1 MKKQIS
7 KKHLRREENP
17 LIGRPAA
24 SVSGFRRWS
33 LTYALPL
40 LILLSVGVIAY
51 WNSFDAPFVFDDM
64 DTIETNSAVQFGDA
78 LTRVPAALWART
90 LLFITFAANHAVNGQ
105 NVWGYHLVN
114 LLLHVLNGALIYVIG
129 KHIFSSAFVRRDL
142 SGSFAISA
150 AVFFL
155 VHPVQTESVTY
166 ISSRSELLSTLF
178 YMLAL
183 LLFVRRRPEKIDFRF
198 ALVIAATLAIAISAK
213 ETAISIP
220 AALLVYD
227 FVFLSG
233 GEIRR
238 LSSRWS
244 FHAPFILGGLAA
256 AFYLAVFGSLRN
268 SIGSS
273 VSRLTSYSY
282 FLTELRV
289 IVRYLRLMVLPAG
302 LNLSYDFRRS
312 DSFLEPSVL
321 FSALLLLV
329 LLCLA
334 WRLRQRSPVLAF
346 SILWFFVTLA
356 PTSSIM
362 PIPDV
367 IFEHRLYLPMAGI
380 CLSFPLL
387 VEYAQSF
394 LNARLRLRWSALPI
408 GSALVIALMLGTI
421 LRNQVWRDEMRLWAD
436 VIQKSPRIAR
446 GYVGLAGAYYKRG
459 DYEKAIEISK
469 QGLSSAKDSAL
480 TFYGNIGQFY
490 LEHGRYDEAIEAL
503 SKALEKTNTPAEK
516 AGAYYNIAAAYL
528 AQSSSLTPN
537 DSRVAAGQLQE
548 RKEALLAQA
557 EEALLKSLE
566 SDRSHLQAWD
576 SYINLSVERGR
587 QESLRAQL
595 RERAQ
600 ENPRNALYGLG
611 KLAFQEGNYSEAVR
625 YFQQAAKFF
634 ENQKV
639 FYFNYAYALEETGD
653 VEGAID
659 EYTKAIQVD
668 PLFMQARYNLGQLY
682 LGKGQDQRAIEHFS
696 QILRFDANNMLVHLQ
711 LARIYI
717 RSGQMAAA
725 RNHLNAVLSVSPG
738 NPEATA
744 LWKQTL

>member
-1 MKKQIS
+1 
-7 KKHLRREENP
+7 
-17 LIGRPAA
+17 
-24 SVSGFRRWS
+24 
-33 LTYALPL
+33 
-40 LILLSVGVIAY
+40 
-51 WNSFDAPFVFDDM
+51 
-64 DTIETNSAVQFGDA
+64 
-78 LTRVPAALWART
+78 
-90 LLFITFAANHAVNGQ
+90 
-105 NVWGYHLVN
+105 
-114 LLLHVLNGALIYVIG
+114 
-129 KHIFSSAFVRRDL
+129 
-142 SGSFAISA
+142 
-150 AVFFL
+150 
-155 VHPVQTESVTY
+155 
-166 ISSRSELLSTLF
+166 
-178 YMLAL
+178 
-183 LLFVRRRPEKIDFRF
+183 
-198 ALVIAATLAIAISAK
+198 
-213 ETAISIP
+213 
-220 AALLVYD
+220 
-227 FVFLSG
+227 
-233 GEIRR
+233 
-238 LSSRWS
+238 
-244 FHAPFILGGLAA
+244 
-256 AFYLAVFGSLRN
+256 
-268 SIGSS
+268 
-273 VSRLTSYSY
+273 
-282 FLTELRV
+282 
-289 IVRYLRLMVLPAG
+289 MV
-302 LNLSYDFRRS
+302 
-312 DSFLEPSVL
+312 
-321 FSALLLLV
+321 
-329 LLCLA
+329 
-334 WRLRQRSPVLAF
+334 
-346 SILWFFVTLA
+346 
-356 PTSSIM
+356 
-362 PIPDV
+362 
-367 IFEHRLYLPMAGI
+367 GI

-394 LNARLRLRWSALPI
+394 LNARLRLRWSALTI

-421 LRNQVWRDEMRLWAD
+421 LRNQVWRDEMRLWSD
-436 VIQKSPRIAR
+436 VIEKSPRIAR

-469 QGLSSAKDSAL
+469 QGLSSAKDGAL

-503 SKALEKTNTPAEK
+503 ANALEKTNTPAEK

-537 DSRVAAGQLQE
+537 DSRVDASQLQE

-557 EEALLKSLE
+557 EETLLKSLE

-576 SYINLSVERGR
+576 SYINVSVERGR

-653 VEGAID
+653 VEGAIA

-682 LGKGQDQRAIEHFS
+682 LGKGLDQRAIEHFS

>member
-24 SVSGFRRWS
+24 SVSSFRRLS

-51 WNSFDAPFVFDDM
+51 WNSFDVPFVFDDM

-90 LLFITFAANHAVNGQ
+90 LLFITFAANHAINGQ

-142 SGSFAISA
+142 SGSFAILA

-256 AFYLAVFGSLRN
+256 AFY
-268 SIGSS
+268 
-273 VSRLTSYSY
+273 
-282 FLTELRV
+282 
-289 IVRYLRLMVLPAG
+289 RYLRLVVLPAG

-312 DSFLEPSVL
+312 DSFLEPSVV

-329 LLCLA
+329 LLSLA
-334 WRLRQRSPVLAF
+334 WRLRQRNPVLAF

-394 LNARLRLRWSALPI
+394 LNARLRLRWSALTI

-421 LRNQVWRDEMRLWAD
+421 LRNEVWRDEMRLWSD
-436 VIQKSPRIAR
+436 VIEKSPHIAR

-469 QGLSSAKDSAL
+469 QGLSSAKDGAL

-490 LEHGRYDEAIEAL
+490 LEHGRYVEAIEAL
-503 SKALEKTNTPAEK
+503 SNALEKTNTPAEK

-528 AQSSSLTPN
+528 AQSNSLTPN
-537 DSRVAAGQLQE
+537 DSRVDASQLQE

-557 EEALLKSLE
+557 EETLLKSLE

-576 SYINLSVERGR
+576 SYINVSVERGR

-682 LGKGQDQRAIEHFS
+682 LGKGQDRRAIEHFS

>member
-1 MKKQIS
+1 
-7 KKHLRREENP
+7 
-17 LIGRPAA
+17 
-24 SVSGFRRWS
+24 
-33 LTYALPL
+33 
-40 LILLSVGVIAY
+40 
-51 WNSFDAPFVFDDM
+51 
-64 DTIETNSAVQFGDA
+64 
-78 LTRVPAALWART
+78 
-90 LLFITFAANHAVNGQ
+90 
-105 NVWGYHLVN
+105 
-114 LLLHVLNGALIYVIG
+114 
-129 KHIFSSAFVRRDL
+129 
-142 SGSFAISA
+142 
-150 AVFFL
+150 
-155 VHPVQTESVTY
+155 
-166 ISSRSELLSTLF
+166 
-178 YMLAL
+178 
-183 LLFVRRRPEKIDFRF
+183 
-198 ALVIAATLAIAISAK
+198 
-213 ETAISIP
+213 
-220 AALLVYD
+220 
-227 FVFLSG
+227 
-233 GEIRR
+233 
-238 LSSRWS
+238 
-244 FHAPFILGGLAA
+244 
-256 AFYLAVFGSLRN
+256 
-268 SIGSS
+268 
-273 VSRLTSYSY
+273 
-282 FLTELRV
+282 
-289 IVRYLRLMVLPAG
+289 
-302 LNLSYDFRRS
+302 
-312 DSFLEPSVL
+312 
-321 FSALLLLV
+321 
-329 LLCLA
+329 
-334 WRLRQRSPVLAF
+334 
-346 SILWFFVTLA
+346 
-356 PTSSIM
+356 M

-367 IFEHRLYLPMAGI
+367 IFEHRLYLPMVGI

-394 LNARLRLRWSALPI
+394 LNARLRLRWSALTI

-421 LRNQVWRDEMRLWAD
+421 LRNEVWRDEMRLWSD
-436 VIQKSPRIAR
+436 VIEKSPRIAR

-469 QGLSSAKDSAL
+469 QGLSSAKDGAL

-503 SKALEKTNTPAEK
+503 ANALEKTNTPAEK

-537 DSRVAAGQLQE
+537 DSRVDASQLQE

-557 EEALLKSLE
+557 EETLLKSLE

-576 SYINLSVERGR
+576 SYINVSVERGR
-587 QESLRAQL
+587 QESVRAQL

-659 EYTKAIQVD
+659 EYTRAIQVD

>member
-1 MKKQIS
+1 M
-7 KKHLRREENP
+7 
-17 LIGRPAA
+17 
-24 SVSGFRRWS
+24 S
-33 LTYALPL
+33 LTYVLPL

-51 WNSFDAPFVFDDM
+51 WNSFDGPFVFDDM
-64 DTIETNSAVQFGDA
+64 DTIETNSEVQFGAA

-90 LLFITFAANHAVNGQ
+90 LLFITFAANHAINGQ

-114 LLLHVLNGALIYVIG
+114 LLLHVLNGALIYVIA
-129 KHIFSSAFVRRDL
+129 KHIFSTAFRRDL
-142 SGSFAISA
+142 SNSFATLA
-150 AVFFL
+150 AIFFL

-166 ISSRSELLSTLF
+166 VSSRSELLSTLF

-198 ALVIAATLAIAISAK
+198 ALVIAAILAIAISAK

-238 LSSRWS
+238 LRSRWS
-244 FHAPFILGGLAA
+244 FHAPFVLGGLAV
-256 AFYLAVFGSLRN
+256 AFHLALFGSLRN
-268 SIGSS
+268 SIGSN
-273 VSRLTSYSY
+273 VSRLTPYSY

-289 IVRYLRLMVLPAG
+289 IVRYLRLLVLPAG

-312 DSFLEPSVL
+312 DRFLEPSVV
-321 FSALLLLV
+321 FSALWLLV
-329 LLCLA
+329 LLSLA
-334 WRLRQRSPVLAF
+334 WRLRQRNPVLAF
-346 SILWFFVTLA
+346 SILCFFVTLA

-394 LNARLRLRWSALPI
+394 LNARLRLRWSALTI

-421 LRNQVWRDEMRLWAD
+421 LRNEVWRDEMRLWSD
-436 VIQKSPRIAR
+436 VIGKSPRIAR

-469 QGLSSAKDSAL
+469 QGLSSAKDGAL

-503 SKALEKTNTPAEK
+503 ANALEKTNTPAEK

-537 DSRVAAGQLQE
+537 DSRVDASQLQE

-557 EEALLKSLE
+557 EETLLKSLE

-576 SYINLSVERGR
+576 SYINVSVERGR

-653 VEGAID
+653 VEGAIA
-659 EYTKAIQVD
+659 EYTRALQAD

-682 LGKGQDQRAIEHFS
+682 LGKGLDQRAIEHFS

>member
-1 MKKQIS
+1 VKKQTS
-7 KKHLRREENP
+7 KKHLRREESP
-17 LIGRPAA
+17 LVGRPAA
-24 SVSGFRRWS
+24 SVRNLRPLS
-33 LTYALPL
+33 LTHALPL

-51 WNSFDAPFVFDDM
+51 WNSFDVPFVFDDM

-90 LLFITFAANHAVNGQ
+90 LLFITFAANHAINGQ

-114 LLLHVLNGALIYVIG
+114 LLLHVLNGVLIYVIG
-129 KHIFSSAFVRRDL
+129 KHIFSSTFVGRDL
-142 SGSFAISA
+142 SNSCAILA

-166 ISSRSELLSTLF
+166 VSSRSELLSTLF

-198 ALVIAATLAIAISAK
+198 GLVIAAILAIAISAK

-238 LSSRWS
+238 LRSRWS
-244 FHAPFILGGLAA
+244 FHAPFILGGLAV
-256 AFYLAVFGSLRN
+256 AFYLALFGSLRN
-268 SIGSS
+268 SIGSN

-289 IVRYLRLMVLPAG
+289 IVRYLRLLVLPAG

-312 DSFLEPSVL
+312 DRFLEPSVV
-321 FSALLLLV
+321 FSALLLFV
-329 LLCLA
+329 LLSLA
-334 WRLRQRSPVLAF
+334 WRLRQRNPVLAF

-367 IFEHRLYLPMAGI
+367 IFEHRLYLPMVGI

-387 VEYAQSF
+387 VEAQSF

-421 LRNQVWRDEMRLWAD
+421 LRNQVWRDEMRLWSD
-436 VIQKSPRIAR
+436 VIEKSPRIAR

-469 QGLSSAKDSAL
+469 QGLSSAKDGAL

-503 SKALEKTNTPAEK
+503 ANALEKTNTPAEK

-537 DSRVAAGQLQE
+537 DSRVDASQLQE

-557 EEALLKSLE
+557 EETLLKSLE

-576 SYINLSVERGR
+576 SYINVSVERGR

-653 VEGAID
+653 VEGAIA

-682 LGKGQDQRAIEHFS
+682 LGKGLDQRAIEHFS